1 MTASRRVFAPVY
13 NHLKG
18 TEAWRQNLNL
28 TAMASEKI
36 RSCLGPNGAY
46 KMVVY
51 NRGPEKVVRITKDV
65 VKVLEELSIQYP
77 ALKVITEAAKMQRE
91 EIGDG
96 VTAFTIFT
104 SALLREANKLVS
116 KKVHPN
122 IVLEG
127 YLKAKQKA
135 IACIDQLSKNLDEL
149 EKNELLESVDC
160 GRGLL
165 TNELRRMLE
174 EAAEIVTTN
183 KKIEKDKIHVIK
195 KPGAATT
202 ETTLV
207 KGIVIK
213 KEKCHKNMPDHV
225 EKPRIAVISGR
236 FGSNRVEVK
245 MRGTGPFNMKFE
257 INTPENLNGCLEAD
271 KNTKTSAV
279 ETLSRY
285 GVNVLFS
292 QQPIDQCVKSKLVE
306 QGILAFEGV
315 NQDDC
320 IKISRATNANVICN
334 PSDLTKNDIGKAE
347 RLETDKIGLEK
358 TVTLTGCRGATFLLR
373 GTTRQALEE
382 LELLVHNSTLALNLI
397 QNYGRVVPGG
407 GAVEMNIAK
416 ELTAFSKKFSGREQL
431 AIAAFGDALLDIP
444 RCLAYNNGLDS
455 ESVIAELRSLHAR
468 GFSACGVSSNGC
480 SENVCVEIAVTKRAM
495 INRAYEV
502 VCLMLRVNEQ
512 LVHKEIPRVHKQQ

>member
-1 MTASRRVFAPVY
+1 MVASRRVFAPVY

-46 KMVVY
+46 KMVIY
-51 NRGPEKVVRITKDV
+51 NKGPEKVVRITKDA
-65 VKVLEELSIQYP
+65 VKILEELSIQYP
-77 ALKVITEAAKMQRE
+77 ALTVIAEAAKMQRE

-96 VTAFTIFT
+96 VTAFIIFT

-135 IACIDQLSKNLDEL
+135 LERIDQLSKNLDEL
-149 EKNELLESVDC
+149 EKDELLESVDC

-174 EAAEIVTTN
+174 EAAEIATTN

-195 KPGAATT
+195 KPGADTT

-213 KEKCHKNMPDHV
+213 KEKCHKNMPDQV

-257 INTPENLNGCLEAD
+257 IDTPENLNGCQEVD
-271 KNTKTSAV
+271 KNMKTSAV

-315 NQDDC
+315 NRDDC
-320 IKISRATNANVICN
+320 VKISRATNANVICN
-334 PSDLTKNDIGKAE
+334 PSDLTEKDVGTADG
-347 RLETDKIGLEK
+347 LETDKIGLEK
-358 TVTLTGCRGATFLLR
+358 TVTVQRCQGATFLLR
-373 GTTRQALEE
+373 GATRQALEE
-382 LELLVHNSTLALNLI
+382 LELLVHNSTLALNLA
-397 QNYGRVVPGG
+397 QKYGNRVVPGG
-407 GAVEMNIAK
+407 GAVEMYIAR

-431 AIAAFGDALLDIP
+431 AIDAFADALLDIP
-444 RCLAYNNGLDS
+444 KCLAYNNGFDS
-455 ESVIAELRSLHAR
+455 ESVMAKLRSLHAR
-468 GFSACGVSSNGC
+468 GFSTCGVGLNGC
-480 SENVCVEIAVTKRAM
+480 SENVCVELAVTKRAM

-502 VCLMLRVNEQ
+502 VYLMLRVNEQ
-512 LVHKEIPRVHKQQ
+512 LIHKDMPKFHKK

>member
-1 MTASRRVFAPVY
+1 MVASRRVFAPVY

-46 KMVVY
+46 KMVIY
-51 NRGPEKVVRITKDV
+51 NKGPEKVVRITKDA
-65 VKVLEELSIQYP
+65 VKILEELSIQYP
-77 ALKVITEAAKMQRE
+77 ALTVIAEAAKMQRE

-96 VTAFTIFT
+96 VTAFIIFT

-135 IACIDQLSKNLDEL
+135 LERIDQLSKNLDEL
-149 EKNELLESVDC
+149 EKDELLESVDC

-174 EAAEIVTTN
+174 EAAEIATTN

-213 KEKCHKNMPDHV
+213 KEKCHKNMPDQV

-245 MRGTGPFNMKFE
+245 MRGTGPFNIKFE
-257 INTPENLNGCLEAD
+257 IDTPENLNGCREVD
-271 KNTKTSAV
+271 KNMKTAAV

-292 QQPIDQCVKSKLVE
+292 QQPINQCVKSKLVE
-306 QGILAFEGV
+306 KGILAFEGV
-315 NQDDC
+315 NRDDC
-320 IKISRATNANVICN
+320 VKISTATNANIVCN
-334 PSDLTKNDIGKAE
+334 PSDLTENDLGRAE
-347 RLETDKIGLEK
+347 KLETDKIGLEK
-358 TVTLTGCRGATFLLR
+358 TVTLYGSQGATFFLR
-373 GTTRQALEE
+373 GATRQALEE
-382 LELLVHNSTLALNLI
+382 LELLVHNSTLALNLA
-397 QNYGRVVPGG
+397 QRYGDRVVPGG
-407 GAVEMNIAK
+407 GAVEMNIAR
-416 ELTAFSKKFSGREQL
+416 ELTAFSKEFSGREQL
-431 AIAAFGDALLDIP
+431 AIEAFANALLDIP

-455 ESVIAELRSLHAR
+455 EGTMAELRSLHAC
-468 GFSACGVSSNGC
+468 GFSAYGVGLNGC
-480 SENVCVEIAVTKRAM
+480 LENVCVELAVTKRAM
-495 INRAYEV
+495 VNRAYEV

-512 LVHKEIPRVHKQQ
+512 LVHKEIPKFHKK

>member
-1 MTASRRVFAPVY
+1 MVTSSRVFVPTY
-13 NHLKG
+13 TRFLG
-18 TEAWRQNLNL
+18 TDAWRQNLNV
-28 TAMASEKI
+28 ASIAAEKI

-51 NRGPEKVVRITKDV
+51 NRGPEKIVKITKDP
-65 VKVLEELSIQYP
+65 VKVLEELAIQYP
-77 ALKVITEAAKMQRE
+77 ALAIITEAAKMQRD

-104 SALLREANKLVS
+104 AALLKEANKLVS

-135 IACIDQLSKNLDEL
+135 LECISELAKNLDEP
-149 EKNELLESVDC
+149 ERNEMLKSVDC

-165 TNELRRMLE
+165 TNTLCHMIE
-174 EAAEIVTTN
+174 EAAKIATAQDR
-183 KKIEKDKIHVIK
+183 IEKDKIHVIK
-195 KPGAATT
+195 KPGASTT
-202 ETTLV
+202 ETELI

-213 KEKCHKNMPDHV
+213 KEKCHKNMPDQV
-225 EKPRIAVISGR
+225 EKPKIAVTSGR

-257 INTPENLNGCLEAD
+257 IDTPENLNGCQEAD
-271 KNTKTSAV
+271 KTMKTVAV
-279 ETLSRY
+279 ETLSSC

-306 QGILAFEGV
+306 KNILAFESV

-320 IKISRATNANVICN
+320 VKISRATNANVICN
-334 PSDLTKNDIGKAE
+334 PTDLTENDIGMAE
-347 RLETDKIGLEK
+347 RLETDKIGLEE
-358 TVTLTGCRGATFLLR
+358 TVTLYGCVGATFLLR
-373 GTTRQALEE
+373 GATRQALEE
-382 LELLVHNSTLALNLI
+382 LELLIHNSVLALNLAQRSGGI
-397 QNYGRVVPGG
+397 VPGG
-407 GAVEMNIAK
+407 GAVETDIAR
-416 ELTAFSKKFSGREQL
+416 ELAAFSKKFAGREQL
-431 AIAAFGDALLDIP
+431 AIDAFGTALLDIP
-444 RCLAYNNGLDS
+444 TCLAYNNGLDS
-455 ESVIAELRSLHAR
+455 ESVMAELKSLHTR

-480 SENVCVEIAVTKRAM
+480 SENVCVELAAAKRAM

-512 LVHKEIPRVHKQQ
+512 LVHKEIPKFHKK

>member
-1 MTASRRVFAPVY
+1 MVASRRVFAPTY
-13 NHLKG
+13 TRFQG
-18 TEAWRQNLNL
+18 TDAWRQNLNI
-28 TAMASEKI
+28 TAMAAEKI

-51 NRGPEKVVRITKDV
+51 NRGPEKVVKITKDP
-65 VKVLEELSIQYP
+65 VKVLEELAIQYP
-77 ALKVITEAAKMQRE
+77 SLAIITEAAKMQRE

-104 SALLREANKLVS
+104 AALLREANKLVS

-135 IACIDQLSKNLDEL
+135 LECIDKLATNMDEP
-149 EKNELLESVDC
+149 EKNDLLESVDC

-165 TNELRRMLE
+165 TNDMRRMLG
-174 EAAEIVTTN
+174 EAAEIATTN
-183 KKIEKDKIHVIK
+183 EKIEKDKIHVIK

-202 ETTLV
+202 ETKLV

-213 KEKCHKNMPDHV
+213 KEKCHKSMPDQV
-225 EKPRIAVISGR
+225 EKPKIAVTSGR

-245 MRGTGPFNMKFE
+245 MPGTGPFNMKFE
-257 INTPENLNGCLEAD
+257 IDTPENLNDCREAD

-279 ETLSRY
+279 ETLSRH

-306 QGILAFEGV
+306 NGILAFEGV
-315 NQDDC
+315 NRDDC
-320 IKISRATNANVICN
+320 VKISRATNANMICN
-334 PSDLTKNDIGKAE
+334 PADLTESDVGSAE
-347 RLETDKIGLEK
+347 SLETGKIGLEK
-358 TVTLTGCRGATFLLR
+358 TVTLQGCGGATFLLR
-373 GTTRQALEE
+373 GATRQALEE
-382 LELLVHNSTLALNLI
+382 LELLMHNSVLALNLAQKYRGI
-397 QNYGRVVPGG
+397 VPGG
-407 GAVEMNIAK
+407 GAVETDITRTLA
-416 ELTAFSKKFSGREQL
+416 TFSKNFPSREQL
-431 AIAAFGDALLDIP
+431 AIDAFAAALLEIP
-444 RCLAYNNGLDS
+444 RCLAYNNGLDP
-455 ESVIAELRSLHAR
+455 ESTMAELRSLHAR
-468 GFSACGVSSNGC
+468 GFSACGVSLNGC
-480 SENVCVEIAVTKRAM
+480 SENVCVELAATKRAM

-512 LVHKEIPRVHKQQ
+512 ILHKEIQRVHKK